1 MFSFLL
7 QRTVLGLILVW
18 SICVHF
24 QCHTVVYSLK
34 SQDSSSNESSLGEP
48 SYSLSKR
55 GEVKDESFGNVNHSR
70 SLNISNER
78 FPNHNT
84 TVNAKSSV
92 DDYFNSTVSQPVW
105 MLNIKSGALQRT
117 AYVALGIMSVIV
129 IFFIVRGIRL
139 RHKKSKSRKYGI
151 ITSTVSDMEMEPLDR
166 DDEEEEDAT
175 LFDAQHKYALQ

>member
-7 QRTVLGLILVW
+7 QRTILGLILVW

-24 QCHTVVYSLK
+24 HSHTVVYSQK
-34 SQDSSSNESSLGEP
+34 SEDSSSNESSLGELI
-48 SYSLSKR
+48 YSKR
-55 GEVKDESFGNVNHSR
+55 HEENIGNVNHSR
-70 SLNISNER
+70 SLNISYEK
-78 FPNHNT
+78 FPSHNK
-84 TVNAKSSV
+84 TVNTKSSV
-92 DDYFNSTVSQPVW
+92 DNYFNSTVSLPVW